1 MKIFLTLFLFFS
13 QLAFAGQDGYICTIK
28 SSSGIDANGNLV
40 SKNSSLPNLGSR
52 FAVDRNSGRI
62 IHGLPSPSGQIT
74 LISRGDKSNNFKV
87 LWVQKNSETF
97 SIVSYLEIKES
108 MGKHP
113 TPFFFTDGL
122 LILSGLCE

>member
-1 MKIFLTLFLFFS
+1 MKIFLALFFFFS
-13 QLAFAGQDGYICTIK
+13 HQALAGQDGYICTIK
-28 SSSGIDANGNLV
+28 SSSGIDTNGNLV
-40 SKNSSLPNLGSR
+40 SKNTSLPSISSK
-52 FAVDRNSGRI
+52 FAVDRSSGKV
-62 IHGLPSPSGQIT
+62 IHGLPSPSGQLT

-87 LWVQKNSETF
+87 LWIQKNSQTH

>member
-1 MKIFLTLFLFFS
+1 MLKKIVLILFFS

-28 SSSGIDANGNLV
+28 SSSGIDTSGNLV
-40 SKNSSLPNLGSR
+40 SKNSSLPNLGSK
-52 FAVDRNSGRI
+52 FAVDRSSGRV

-108 MGKHP
+108 MGKYP